1 MQKASVQVSE
11 EIIEDKQEPRYIK
24 LCMRKTIQFLNS
36 RGTGDYVRI
45 RNMYDQKYLPKNS

>member
-11 EIIEDKQEPRYIK
+11 EIIEDKQEPSYIK